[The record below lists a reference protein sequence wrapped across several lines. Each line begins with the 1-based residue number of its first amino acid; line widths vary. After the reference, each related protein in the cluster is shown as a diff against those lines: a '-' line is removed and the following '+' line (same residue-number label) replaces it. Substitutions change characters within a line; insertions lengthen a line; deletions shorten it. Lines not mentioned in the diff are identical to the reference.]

1 MIIKTYELN
10 KINNRIKFFL
20 LYGINSGLKEE
31 IVKKNFESKFKK
43 NIYRYDEAEILN
55 NKENFYNTI
64 FSKSLFEE
72 KKLIIISRVSDKIKD
87 IISAIIEKK
96 IDDTTIILNSSN
108 LDKKSKIR
116 SFFEKNEA
124 TICIPFYEDNSQTLS
139 TITSSFFK
147 EKKIPISQ
155 ETINLLIERC
165 RGDRLNLKN
174 ELNKIESF
182 INNKKKIDIED
193 ILKLTNLA
201 ENYNVSELIDN
212 CLAKNSKKIITILNE
227 NIFSVEDCML
237 IIRTFL
243 TKTKR
248 LHKLK
253 KEAEKTRNI
262 DNTISSFKPIIF
274 WKDKDIVKQQIKK
287 WPLNKIEN
295 LIYEINEI
303 ELLIKKNSHNSINI
317 VSDFIINQ
325 SN

>member
-10 KINNRIKFFL
+10 KINNKIKIFL
-20 LYGINSGLKEE
+20 LYGNNNGFKDE
-31 IVKKNFESKFKK
+31 IIKNFFENKFKK
-43 NIYRYDEAEILN
+43 KIYRYDENEILH
-55 NKENFYNTI
+55 NKENFYNII
-64 FSKSLFEE
+64 FTKSLFEDE
-72 KKLIIISRVSDKIKD
+72 KLIIISRVSDKIKD
-87 IISAIIEKK
+87 IINEVIEKE
-96 IDDTTIILNSSN
+96 IDDTTIILNSNN
-108 LDKKSKIR
+108 LDKKSKLR
-116 SFFEKNEA
+116 SLFEKNKR

-139 TITSSFFK
+139 SIASSFFK

-182 INNKKKIDIED
+182 IKDKNKIDIED

-227 NIFSVEDCML
+227 NNFLTEDCIL
-237 IIRTFL
+237 IMRTL
-243 TKTKR
+243 LAKTKR
-248 LHKLK
+248 LQKLK
-253 KEAEKTRNI
+253 KESEISKNI
-262 DNTISSFKPIIF
+262 DNTISSFRPIIF
-274 WKDKDIVKQQIKK
+274 WKDKNIVKQQIEK
-287 WPLNKIEN
+287 WPLYKIEN
-295 LIYEINEI
+295 LIYEISEI
-303 ELLIKKNSHNSINI
+303 ELLVKKNSHNSLNI